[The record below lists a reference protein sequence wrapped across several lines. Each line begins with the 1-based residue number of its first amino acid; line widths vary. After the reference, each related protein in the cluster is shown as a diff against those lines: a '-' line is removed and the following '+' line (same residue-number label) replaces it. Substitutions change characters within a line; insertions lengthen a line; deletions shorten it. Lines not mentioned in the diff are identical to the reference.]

1 MTTSWLDQA
10 IGLTAGVLLL
20 TSVLLVWKR
29 SLSGAVRSLAV
40 QGIALAAMVAVIG
53 MSEHDAELV
62 AVSALVLGLKGVL
75 LPWVLDRSRI
85 RTGAVREETPLLNT
99 TASLLALSLLTML
112 AYLVSQPF
120 LALAAGPTSAAVPVG
135 ISLVLY
141 GFLLLATRRHA
152 ISQLVGFLVLDNGIA
167 TVAFLTAGGVPLV
180 VELGASLD
188 VLLVVLILRVLTS
201 RITAEFGAA
210 DLDDLMELR
219 D

>member
-1 MTTSWLDQA
+1 MTTSWFDQA

-29 SLSGAVRSLAV
+29 SLSAAVRSLAV
-40 QGIALAAMVAVIG
+40 QGVALAALVAVIG
-53 MSEHDAELV
+53 VFEDDPELV
-62 AVSALVLGLKGVL
+62 AIAVLVLALKGFL
-75 LPWVLDRSRI
+75 LPWVLERGRV

-112 AYLVSQPF
+112 AYLVTQPF
-120 LALAAGPTSAAVPVG
+120 LTLAPGPTSAAVPVG

-141 GFLLLATRRHA
+141 GFLILTTRRHA

-167 TVAFLTAGGVPLV
+167 TVAFLTSGGVPLV

-201 RITAEFGAA
+201 RITAEYGAA
-210 DLDDLMELR
+210 DLDDLRELR

>member
-1 MTTSWLDQA
+1 MTTSWFDQA

-29 SLSGAVRSLAV
+29 SLSAAVRSLAV
-40 QGIALAAMVAVIG
+40 QGVALAAMVASIG
-53 MSEHDAELV
+53 VFEHDLELV
-62 AVSALVLGLKGVL
+62 AVAALVLALKGFL

-120 LALAAGPTSAAVPVG
+120 LTLAPGPTSAAVPVG

-141 GFLLLATRRHA
+141 GFLILTTRRHA

-167 TVAFLTAGGVPLV
+167 TVAFLTSGGVPLV

-201 RITAEFGAA
+201 RINAEFGAA

>member
-40 QGIALAAMVAVIG
+40 QGIALAAMVAAIG
-53 MSEHDAELV
+53 ASGHDAELV
-62 AVSALVLGLKGVL
+62 AVAALVLGLKGVL
-75 LPWVLDRSRI
+75 LPWVLDRSRV

-120 LALAAGPTSAAVPVG
+120 LALAPGPTSAAVPVG